1 MGMPEWLRAKRGAWI
16 GAAGAFAAAAAIVA
30 VYAAVVPTG
39 QTLPAGSKATPFALT
54 VFSSPSLPPEV
65 QAQEAATAPLLF
77 DRDTTTQHVA
87 FDVSS
92 VQAAFE
98 SPQSVSAIKIF
109 GPAPYLLSVKAD
121 AGGSFQSIAGL
132 ENLNLTALPAAWNT
146 FTAAAP
152 VSTGQMLLSLTPA
165 TGGSA
170 SGLSEVELWT
180 TAAPVTVK
188 SGAALLAQLL
198 GPTPPPQG
206 RAYTALNS
214 SATPTTAVVTPND
227 NSQTLATNTFK
238 FTLDRDPAHFVR
250 VYLTYEQFGQGSLV
264 SVRRLINASQPATS
278 QAGGSPI
285 LPNSVWSTQVERINP
300 AVLIR
305 GINTIQFKVLSSSF
319 ANGGFTVRNVRV
331 VGELDDGANTIETIS
346 ANQPDAL
353 GNNPVEALYDGDLAT
368 GWQPYPADQPIEAVA
383 PSVEFAFRRP
393 TQMEAVSL
401 YLSAP
406 ISGQVQL
413 SVKQAG
419 VWSDFPAE
427 AGVAFDTGWNTISVP
442 ATVPPQ
448 SRAYEGARLTF
459 SGGAGSSAEVREFL
473 FVGSGVGGR
482 TVPPKIIIAFPDAG
496 QFYGRVGY
504 VQGFVEPWNNGS
516 GNATMTLGG
525 QTLVQVSGTIDG
537 VRNKD
542 NVGFAAQ
549 ADSDAWSMEVKATY
563 PNGETVSTTVFFT
576 QQLAAAAPATG
587 ALAGSLSGTVS
598 AKTKKTLSNDESTLV
613 FAAGSVATDTT
624 VTIAPLAEENVPALD
639 VGMTNV
645 TKGPRRGYRYLPHGA
660 KFLQNVSLAMP
671 YDKALIPPG
680 HTEDD
685 VKTFYFDDQAGRWVE
700 LPRVSVDKT
709 NKLVNS
715 TTNHFTD
722 MINAT
727 VTVPDHPQTVSFN
740 PTSMKD
746 IKAADPGAQ
755 INLIEPPRA
764 NNTGD
769 ARVSYPIEV
778 PPGRQGLQPQLA
790 VSYSSSGGNGWM
802 GMGWDVPMQAIT
814 IDTRWGVPRYDTGQ
828 IDNTPRETE
837 TYMLSGEM
845 LTPVAHR
852 SDLVARNATGDKLF
866 HSRVEGQFKRIVR
879 HGNTP
884 STYTWEVTDKNGVKY
899 LYGATDPATET
910 LTDQNNNIFLW
921 ALCQII
927 DPNGNFVRYHYAK
940 VNDFG
945 VATGGALLG
954 SNIYVQSITYTGSAG
969 VEGLYAVN
977 FIRDRD
983 RSLNET
989 RRSDLQLDAR
999 GG

>member
-1 MGMPEWLRAKRGAWI
+1 MKGWLRAKRGAWLV
-16 GAAGAFAAAAAIVA
+16 GALGAFAAAGLVL

-98 SPQSVSAIKIF
+98 SSQSVSAIKIF
-109 GPAPYLLSVKAD
+109 GPAPYLLTVKAD

-132 ENLNLTALPAAWNT
+132 ENLNLTALPVAWNT
-146 FTAAAP
+146 FNAAVP
-152 VSTGQMLLSLTPA
+152 VTTGKILLTLTPA
-165 TGGSA
+165 TGGTA

-188 SGAALLAQLL
+188 NSAALLAQLL

-214 SATPTTAVVTPND
+214 SADPTTAVVTPND
-227 NSQTLATNTFK
+227 SAKTLATNTFN
-238 FTLDRDPAHFVR
+238 FTVDRDPTHYVR
-250 VYLTYEQFGQGSLV
+250 AYLTYELFGQVSFISVTRIINGSQATVNVLAGGSLV
-264 SVRRLINASQPATS
+264 VPNTS
-278 QAGGSPI
+278 
-285 LPNSVWSTQVERINP
+285 WSTQIERISP
-300 AVLIR
+300 AWLVR
-305 GINTIQFKVLSSSF
+305 GANSVQFKVLSSSF
-319 ANGGFTVRNVRV
+319 TNGGFTVRNVRI
-331 VGELDDGANTIETIS
+331 VGELDDGANAIETIS

-353 GNNPVEALYDGDLAT
+353 GTNPVEALYDGDLAT

-383 PSVEFAFRRP
+383 PSVEFVFRRP
-393 TQMEAVSL
+393 TQMDAVSL

-406 ISGQVQL
+406 IAGQVQL

-427 AGVAFDTGWNTISVP
+427 SGTAFDTGWNTIGVP
-442 ATVPPQ
+442 ATVPPE

-482 TVPPKIIIAFPDAG
+482 TVPPKIFIAYPDAG

-542 NVGFAAQ
+542 NVGLAAQ
-549 ADSDAWSMEVKATY
+549 ADSDAWSLDVKATY
-563 PNGETVSTTVFFT
+563 PNGETVTTTVFFT
-576 QQLAAAAPATG
+576 QQLAAATPATG
-587 ALAGSLSGTVS
+587 PLANSLSGTVS

-613 FAAGSVATDTT
+613 FAAGSVSTDTI
-624 VTIAPLAEENVPALD
+624 VTITPLAEENVPALD

-709 NKLVNS
+709 NKLINS

-755 INLIEPPRA
+755 INLIEPPKV
-764 NNTGD
+764 NNMGD
-769 ARVSYPIEV
+769 ARLSYPIEV
-778 PPGRQGLQPQLA
+778 PPGRQGLQPQFA
-790 VSYSSSGGNGWM
+790 VAYNSSGGNGWM
-802 GMGWDVPMQAIT
+802 G
-814 IDTRWGVPRYDTGQ
+814 
-828 IDNTPRETE
+828 
-837 TYMLSGEM
+837 
-845 LTPVAHR
+845 
-852 SDLVARNATGDKLF
+852 
-866 HSRVEGQFKRIVR
+866 
-879 HGNTP
+879 
-884 STYTWEVTDKNGVKY
+884 
-899 LYGATDPATET
+899 
-910 LTDQNNNIFLW
+910 
-921 ALCQII
+921 
-927 DPNGNFVRYHYAK
+927 
-940 VNDFG
+940 
-945 VATGGALLG
+945 
-954 SNIYVQSITYTGSAG
+954 
-969 VEGLYAVN
+969 
-977 FIRDRD
+977 
-983 RSLNET
+983 
-989 RRSDLQLDAR
+989 
-999 GG
+999 